1 MSDPKRLSM
10 ECESAFEQMLLR
22 AGRTEAPAGA
32 KQRALSTVAAGL
44 ALSSLPAGGAA
55 AGQTAA
61 AAKAGVLA
69 TLKWLGLVGA
79 IAVGTVATAVG
90 VHRAHRSSISD
101 AEATRIAAN
110 APSRP
115 LGAPAPA
122 TDVPTTIAAT
132 PAAGESV
139 AVEATRA
146 PSPAAAQRV
155 IARSVPR
162 SAESNASPASALPA
176 ELAMLDHARSATS
189 AGETNRALSILD
201 AYAARFP
208 RGAMAPEAAVLR
220 VEALVKAGD
229 RSGAARFANAFL
241 ASAPHSPY
249 AARIQSLLSA
259 SNP

>member
-1 MSDPKRLSM
+1 MSDPKRLSL
-10 ECESAFEQMLLR
+10 ECESDFEQMLLR

-32 KQRALSTVAAGL
+32 KQSALLAVSAAL

-69 TLKWLGLVGA
+69 TLKWLSVVGA
-79 IAVGTVATAVG
+79 IAVGTVATAVH
-90 VHRAHRSSISD
+90 VHRAHRSSMSD
-101 AEATRIAAN
+101 AGATRVTVN
-110 APSRP
+110 APP
-115 LGAPAPA
+115 LHLGESTPAIA
-122 TDVPTTIAAT
+122 GPTMIAAT
-132 PAAGESV
+132 PAAAEPV
-139 AVEATRA
+139 AIEATRA
-146 PSPAAAQRV
+146 LAPAAAPRV

-162 SAESNASPASALPA
+162 SAESSASPASALPV
-176 ELAMLDHARSATS
+176 ELAMLDRARSATS
-189 AGETNRALSILD
+189 AGDTNRALSILD
-201 AYAARFP
+201 AYAVRFP

-229 RSGAARFANAFL
+229 RPGAMRFANAFL

-249 AARIQSLLSA
+249 ATRIQSLLSA

>member
-1 MSDPKRLSM
+1 MSDPKRLSL
-10 ECESAFEQMLLR
+10 ECESDFEHMLLR

-32 KQRALSTVAAGL
+32 KQRALLAVSAGL

-55 AGQTAA
+55 AGQTTV

-69 TLKWLGLVGA
+69 TLKWLSVVGA

-90 VHRAHRSSISD
+90 VHLAHRD
-101 AEATRIAAN
+101 AGTAGIAVN
-110 APSRP
+110 APP
-115 LGAPAPA
+115 QHLGESPPAIA
-122 TDVPTTIAAT
+122 GPTMIEAT
-132 PAAGESV
+132 PAAAETM

-146 PSPAAAQRV
+146 PLPAAAQRV
-155 IARSVPR
+155 IARSVPKSTES
-162 SAESNASPASALPA
+162 SASQASALPV
-176 ELAMLDHARSATS
+176 ELAMLDRARSATS
-189 AGETNRALSILD
+189 AGDTGRALSILD
-201 AYAARFP
+201 VYAARFP

-229 RSGAARFANAFL
+229 RPGATRFANAFL

-249 AARIQSLLSA
+249 AARIQSLLSS

>member
-1 MSDPKRLSM
+1 MSDPKRLSL
-10 ECESAFEQMLLR
+10 ECESDFEQLLLR
-22 AGRTEAPAGA
+22 VGRTEAPAGA
-32 KQRALSTVAAGL
+32 KQRALLAVSAGL

-55 AGQTAA
+55 AGQTAV

-69 TLKWLGLVGA
+69 TLKWLSVVGA

-90 VHRAHRSSISD
+90 VHRAHPSSISD

-110 APSRP
+110 APSRH
-115 LGAPAPA
+115 LGAPAQA
-122 TDVPTTIAAT
+122 TDLPTTIAAT
-132 PAAGESV
+132 PAAAESL

-146 PSPAAAQRV
+146 PSPAAGPRV
-155 IARSVPR
+155 IARSVPKA
-162 SAESNASPASALPA
+162 AESSASPASALPV
-176 ELAMLDHARSATS
+176 ELAMLDRARSATS
-189 AGETNRALSILD
+189 AGDSGRALSILD
-201 AYAARFP
+201 AYAVRFP
-208 RGAMAPEAAVLR
+208 RGAMAPEAAILR

-229 RSGAARFANAFL
+229 RPGATRFANAFL